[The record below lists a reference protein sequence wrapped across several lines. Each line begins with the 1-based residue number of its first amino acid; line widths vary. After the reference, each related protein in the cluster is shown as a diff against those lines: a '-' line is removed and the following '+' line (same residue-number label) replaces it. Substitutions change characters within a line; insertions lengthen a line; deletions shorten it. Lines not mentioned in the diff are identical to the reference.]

1 MLSFHHNRYYL
12 QSGPYHTIGDTF
24 MMRHALLPSILIA
37 LALYTIGCK
46 DQPTGS
52 APTTLTEAKERWAS
66 SGITN
71 YDLDRRVV
79 CYCIGAEDTVRCK
92 VERDSAVSIINL
104 TTGQPVDIKRRTP
117 ATVQDLFDI
126 IAEAENKAQTLNVT
140 YDATY
145 GYPREIT
152 IDWSHTI
159 ADDEIFY
166 HTIRLQPRF

>member
-1 MLSFHHNRYYL
+1 
-12 QSGPYHTIGDTF
+12 
-24 MMRHALLPSILIA
+24 MMRRALLPLILIA
-37 LALYTIGCK
+37 LYAVGCK

-71 YDLDRRVV
+71 YELDRRVI

-104 TTGQPVDIKRRTP
+104 RTGEPVDIKSRTP

-126 IAEAENKAQTLNVT
+126 VERARNKAQTLNVT

-166 HTIRLQPRF
+166 HTIRLQPH